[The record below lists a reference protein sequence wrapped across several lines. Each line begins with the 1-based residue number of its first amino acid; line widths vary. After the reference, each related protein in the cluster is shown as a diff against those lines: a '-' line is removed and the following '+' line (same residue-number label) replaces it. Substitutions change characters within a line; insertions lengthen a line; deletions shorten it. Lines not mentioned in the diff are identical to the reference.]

1 MLQPQ
6 AVFKTNQCEV
16 YTRNQFSAPTCYT
29 IKYHSLRI
37 AIFAPSQKKIGI
49 MEYSPSEIEPKWRK
63 RWQEQK
69 TYQVSINPAR
79 PKYYILDMFPYPSGA
94 GLHVGHPLGYIASD
108 IFARYKRLRGFNV
121 LHPMGFDAFGLPAE
135 QYAIDNGIH
144 PAVSTRDNIAR
155 YKQQLENLG
164 LSYDWNREVQ
174 TCDPKFYRW
183 TQWIFLQMFNHW
195 YDAGADKA
203 RPLSELIAWFE
214 KHGTEGLNA
223 STAFDGAFTASEWQA
238 MSPAE
243 KQDMLMNYRL
253 MYRKVGYVNWCE
265 ALGTVLANDEVING
279 VSERGGHPV
288 EIKPM
293 LQWSMRITAYAERL
307 LAGLDT
313 VDYPEGL
320 KMLQRN
326 WIGRSEGAQVF
337 FDLDGHDDKL
347 EIYTTRP
354 DTIFGATFMV
364 MAPEHELVDKITTE
378 AQRAEIQQYLD
389 WVKSRTERERQME
402 KVVSGAFTGA
412 YALHP
417 FTGARVPVYIAE
429 YVLKGYGSGAIMGVP
444 ADDERDLRFAEKFNL
459 PVLQIIDKSMY
470 PGAEMED
477 KVGKMIHSD
486 FLNGMEVLD
495 AIREVIKR
503 LEARGMGKKRVQYKL
518 RDANYSRQRY
528 WGEPFPIVYDAEGIA
543 YALPESELPLEL
555 PHTTEFKPG
564 GGKGPLAQLDH
575 WVQLPNEMERDT
587 DTMPGFAGSS
597 WYFLRYMDPHNDQAF
612 ASKEAIDYWRDVDFY
627 IGGAEHAVGHLLY
640 SRMWHKFL
648 YDKGLVLTEEPY
660 RKLVNQGMIGGRSN
674 FVYRANERFFEEYLF
689 MKVLKPYFDE
699 LGPIQVAQSGFEEGF
714 TYDFA
719 FAANDLVIEVTSIKQ
734 VEKIERVKRAAESD
748 RKRLLLLFT
757 EELSDSIN
765 EPEVAVEKIR
775 KALGSPAA
783 ITETDTTP
791 VSEQLFVSHSL
802 TYKYSPEA
810 FTKIH
815 VDVNIVD
822 GDVLDLDKARS
833 RIQFKNA
840 AFKLDLN
847 QGGIYTC
854 SYELEKMSKRY
865 ANVVNPDDM
874 VAQYGADCFRM
885 YEMFLGPVEVSKP
898 WNTNGIA
905 GVSGFLKKFW
915 QLFFSTG
922 AFAVSDEAATAEE
935 LRVLHHCIKKVNDDI
950 ERFSMN
956 TCVSHF
962 MIATN
967 ELRRLNCN
975 KRAVLEPIVVL
986 VAPFGPHIS
995 EELWHRLGNPNS
1007 VCDAA
1012 WPELKEEYLKS
1023 DTKEYPIQ
1031 INGKLRA
1038 TIELPTDVT
1047 PADAEAA
1054 ALALDQVQR
1063 WLDGQK
1069 PKKVVF
1075 VPGRMINLVV

>member
-1 MLQPQ
+1 
-6 AVFKTNQCEV
+6 
-16 YTRNQFSAPTCYT
+16 
-29 IKYHSLRI
+29 
-37 AIFAPSQKKIGI
+37 
-49 MEYSPSEIEPKWRK
+49 MEYRPSEIEPKWRAWWK
-63 RWQEQK
+63 AHK
-69 TYQVSINPAR
+69 TYEVNIDPKR

-108 IFARYKRLRGFNV
+108 ILSRYKRLQGFNV

-144 PAVSTRDNIAR
+144 PAVSTNDNITR
-155 YKQQLENLG
+155 YKEQLENLG
-164 LSYDWNREVQ
+164 LSYDWNREVR
-174 TCDPKFYRW
+174 TCDPKYYRW

-195 YDAGADKA
+195 YDTAADKA
-203 RPLSELIAWFE
+203 RPVSELVAHFE
-214 KHGTEGLNA
+214 QKGNEGIQAN
-223 STAFDGAFTASEWQA
+223 TTFDGHFSAADWNGMT
-238 MSPAE
+238 E
-243 KQDMLMNYRL
+243 KAQQDMLMNYRL

-288 EIKPM
+288 EIRPM

-337 FDLDGHDDKL
+337 FDIQGFDGQL

-364 MAPEHELVDKITTE
+364 LAPEHDLVGQITTDG
-378 AQRAEIQQYLD
+378 QRSEIQQYLD

-412 YALHP
+412 YAIHP
-417 FTGARVPVYIAE
+417 FSGAPVPIYIAE
-429 YVLKGYGSGAIMGVP
+429 YVLKGYGTGAIMGVP

-459 PVLQIIDKSMY
+459 PVVHIVDRSMY
-470 PGAEMED
+470 PNAAIED
-477 KVGKMIHSD
+477 KLGKMINSD
-486 FLNGMEVLD
+486 FLNGMEVVE
-495 AIREVIKR
+495 AIREMIGR
-503 LEARGMGKKRVQYKL
+503 LEARGIGKKRVQYKL

-528 WGEPFPIVYDAEGIA
+528 WGEPFPIAYDAEGIA
-543 YALPESELPLEL
+543 HALPENELPLEL
-555 PHTTEFKPG
+555 PDTNEFKPG

-575 WVQLPNEMERDT
+575 WVSLPNGLERDT

-612 ASKEAIDYWRDVDFY
+612 ASQEAIDYWQDVDFY

-648 YDKGLVLTEEPY
+648 FDKGLVRTEEPY
-660 RKLVNQGMIGGRSN
+660 RKLVNQGMIGGRSS
-674 FVYRANERFFEEYLF
+674 FVYRANERFFEEYL
-689 MKVLKPYFDE
+689 MIKVLQPFFE
-699 LGPIQVAQSGFEEGF
+699 EMGPIKIAHTDFEEDS

-719 FAANDLVIEVTSIKQ
+719 FGSIDLVIEVTSIKQ
-734 VEKIERVKRAAESD
+734 VDKIERVKNTAAAD
-748 RKRLLLLFT
+748 NKRLLLLYT
-757 EELSDSIN
+757 EELMDTIN
-765 EPEVAVEKIR
+765 EPEVTAEKIR
-775 KALGSPAA
+775 AALQNRDSF
-783 ITETDTTP
+783 I
-791 VSEQLFVSHSL
+791 VSGHQPECEQLYVSYSL
-802 TYKYSPEA
+802 THKYSPEV

-822 GDVLDLDKARS
+822 NDVLDLEKARTKL
-833 RIQFKNA
+833 QFKKAN
-840 AFKLDLN
+840 FKLDLAN
-847 QGGIYTC
+847 GGAYTC
-854 SYELEKMSKRY
+854 SSELEKMSKRY

-874 VAQYGADCFRM
+874 VAQHGADCFRM
-885 YEMFLGPVEVSKP
+885 YEMFLGPIEMSKP
-898 WNTNGIA
+898 WDTKGIS

-915 QLFFSTG
+915 QLFFQGDQFS
-922 AFAVSDEAATAEE
+922 VSEDAPTADE
-935 LRVLHHCIKKVNDDI
+935 LRVLHTCIKKVTEDI

-967 ELRRLNCN
+967 DLRKLNCN
-975 KRAVLEPIVVL
+975 KRQILEPL
-986 VAPFGPHIS
+986 VILLTPFGPHIAS
-995 EELWHRLGNPNS
+995 ELWSRLGHS
-1007 VCDAA
+1007 ATVCDAG
-1012 WPELKEEYLKS
+1012 WPAFDEAHLKS

-1038 TIELPTDVT
+1038 SIELPTDISA
-1047 PADAEAA
+1047 ADAEAA
-1054 ALALDQVQR
+1054 ALALEQVQR
-1063 WLDGQK
+1063 WLEGK
-1069 PKKVVF
+1069 APKKVVF